1 MKGCLAPQAAG
12 GYNPHSPV
20 LMRVFRSSC
29 RRRVLITAF
38 LPYLL
43 LSVFVDFVHLHPLL
57 QGTIPQL
64 SAVKHVAACTSPATR
79 TNDSP
84 CAICQ
89 WLRAGAGL
97 QASFAVGAS
106 IMPLPDPVRLSVV
119 QVRGSPN
126 PHSIDLRGPP
136 SFLFA

>member
-1 MKGCLAPQAAG
+1 
-12 GYNPHSPV
+12 
-20 LMRVFRSSC
+20 MRVFRSSC
-29 RRRVLITAF
+29 RRRLLITAF

-57 QGTIPQL
+57 QDTVPQL
-64 SAVKHVAACTSPATR
+64 SAAKHVAGCTDSPTR
-79 TNDSP
+79 TTDSP

-89 WLRAGAGL
+89 WLRAGTGL
-97 QASFAVGAS
+97 QTSVAVGPS
-106 IMPLPDPVRLSVV
+106 ITLLRDQVSLWIV

-136 SFLFA
+136 SLLFA